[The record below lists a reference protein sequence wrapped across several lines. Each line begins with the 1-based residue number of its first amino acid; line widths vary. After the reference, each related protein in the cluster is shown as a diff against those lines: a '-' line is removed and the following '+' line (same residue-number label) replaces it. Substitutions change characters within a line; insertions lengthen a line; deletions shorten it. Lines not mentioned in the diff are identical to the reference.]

1 MIKIMDKNGS
11 NYFCHILGRDCLSN
25 VMPHLSQL
33 VLYMPLD
40 LIITSCQ
47 TVQCNLQLLCCNA
60 NSYGNVNHVLH
71 LLALTVLCNFIYF
84 FCQIDQARLK
94 GYKQIKG
101 FRHSLTVMK
110 DKGLQPDYS

>member
-1 MIKIMDKNGS
+1 MDKNGS
-11 NYFCHILGRDCLSN
+11 NYFCCILRRDFLCN
-25 VMPHLSQL
+25 VMLHLSQL

-40 LIITSCQ
+40 LTSCQ

-60 NSYGNVNHVLH
+60 NSYRNVNHALH
-71 LLALTVLCNFIYF
+71 LLALTVLGNFIYL
-84 FCQIDQARLK
+84 FCQIDEARLK

-101 FRHSLTVMK
+101 FRHSFTVMK